1 MQLFPLHDSSK
12 FPEDVEISV
21 GYTKTSLFTVSK
33 LRGQYIHQFFSL
45 RFPAYCLNY
54 IVWKMRAIKGT
65 MLFGLL
71 QWRAK

>member
-1 MQLFPLHDSSK
+1 MQFFPLHGSIN
-12 FPEDVEISV
+12 FPEDVENSV
-21 GYTKTSLFTVSK
+21 VYTKTSLFTVSK

-45 RFPAYCLNY
+45 RFHAYCLNY